1 MINKK
6 RLINTFLELVKID
19 SPSEDEEKMALAV
32 SEKLKKLGAKVKRDS
47 FGNVIGQFDGKGT
60 PLMLNAHL
68 DTVEPGR
75 NIKPIVTEDTIK
87 TDGSTVLGSDPKAGV
102 SIILEAL
109 TTIREAKTDHP
120 PLDIVFTREEETS
133 LGGAINLD
141 YSLLRAKEG
150 IVFDGDE
157 EVWKIFISSPTYY
170 AIDAT
175 ITGRSAHAGVEPE
188 KGLSAIMIAA
198 EILTQFPQGR
208 IDKETTANIGL
219 ISGGSVRNAVPE
231 TVTLEGEIRSRNP
244 KTLKKILAEVE
255 KAFKDARK
263 KYPQAAIE
271 LQLLKDFE
279 GFVVPKNHS
288 LIKRAT
294 SVLKQLKLPAE
305 LKDSGGGSDA
315 NIFFTHGIDVIIVGT
330 GVYDAHTTRENLV
343 ISQMVEAANFCEQ
356 FILSASK

>member
-1 MINKK
+1 MINQK
-6 RLINTFLELVKID
+6 RLIDTFLELVKID

-32 SEKLKKLGAKVKRDS
+32 SEKLKKLGGNVKRDS

-75 NIKPIVTEDTIK
+75 GIKPIVSTDKIK

-109 TTIREAKTDHP
+109 TTIMEDKKDHP

-133 LGGAINLD
+133 LGGALNLD

-170 AIDAT
+170 AIDAK
-175 ITGRSAHAGVEPE
+175 ITGRAAHAGVEPE
-188 KGLSAIMIAA
+188 KGLSAIMIAS

-208 IDKETTANIGL
+208 IDDETTANIGT

-244 KTLKKILAEVE
+244 KTLKKILAKVKKTFE
-255 KAFKDARK
+255 AASK
-263 KYPQAAIE
+263 KYPQAVID

-279 GFVVPKNHS
+279 GFVVPKNHT
-288 LIKRAT
+288 LIKRA
-294 SVLKQLKLPAE
+294 SGVLKQLNLPAE

-315 NIFFTHGIDVIIVGT
+315 NIFFIHGIDVIIVGT
-330 GVYDAHTTRENLV
+330 GVYDAHTTREYLV
-343 ISQMVEAANFCEQ
+343 IPQMVEAANFCEQ
-356 FILSASK
+356 FILKAAN